1 MNGTKNGD
9 TAQGNKFPNIDIW
22 NLSAPFNSV
31 HVKNIHSFENSNSWD
46 QFLDTE
52 MKWMEEQPK
61 TVGN

>member
-31 HVKNIHSFENSNSWD
+31 HVKNIHSFENSNS
-46 QFLDTE
+46 
-52 MKWMEEQPK
+52 
-61 TVGN
+61 